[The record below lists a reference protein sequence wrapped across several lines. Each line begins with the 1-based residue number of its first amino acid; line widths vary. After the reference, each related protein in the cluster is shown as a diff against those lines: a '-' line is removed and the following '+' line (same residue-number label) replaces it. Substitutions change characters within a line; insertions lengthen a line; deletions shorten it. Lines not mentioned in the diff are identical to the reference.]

1 MGIASSSCIYNNA
14 DESIDNEKME
24 LIKSIYSIVDLRI
37 SIINV
42 EIEIENDN
50 LQRNKAELETL
61 YYYDRFKY
69 KKNYEFSKRI
79 IDEYNRTKNKSEIID
94 KYERKYSTSLNII
107 NKYNNNK
114 SLLNDFIVNMYNY
127 KNYLDKDKYKLLL
140 EYTENL
146 KREKSDITLNNEDI
160 KQIFGII
167 NINNESFKNSFL
179 KPNVIIDNN
188 KMKEECL
195 VISRDVYNKYSI
207 IEREEQIKK
216 AYFDF
221 DIKPVISTNSNSS
234 NLIID

>member
-1 MGIASSSCIYNNA
+1 MGIASSSCICSSA
-14 DESIDNEKME
+14 SKSIDNEKME
-24 LIKSIYSIVDLRI
+24 LIKSIYSIIDLRI

-61 YYYDRFKY
+61 YYYDRFGY

-79 IDEYNRTKNKSEIID
+79 IDEYNGTKNKSKIVD
-94 KYERKYSTSLNII
+94 KYERKYFTSLDII
-107 NKYNNNK
+107 NKYNTNK
-114 SLLNDFIVNMYNY
+114 NLLNDFIVNMYNH
-127 KNYLDKDKYKLLL
+127 KNYLDKDKCKLLL

-146 KREKSDITLNNEDI
+146 KREKNDITLDNEDI
-160 KQIFGII
+160 KQIFEII

-188 KMKEECL
+188 KMKEKCL
-195 VISRDVYNKYSI
+195 LISRDVYNKYSI